1 MTKRIVRLSALAV
14 GLFVAAPAFASVSPL
29 CDGEHGKD
37 KAENKE
43 KTEKKE
49 KDEKNEKKKPANPA

>member
-1 MTKRIVRLSALAV
+1 MTTRIVRLSAFAA
-14 GLFVAAPAFASVSPL
+14 GLFIAAPALASVSQL

-49 KDEKNEKKKPANPA
+49 KQEEKKKPANPA

>member
-1 MTKRIVRLSALAV
+1 MTNRLVRLSALAA
-14 GLFVAAPAFASVSPL
+14 GLFIAAPSFASVTEL

-49 KDEKNEKKKPANPA
+49 KEEKKKPANPA

>member
-1 MTKRIVRLSALAV
+1 MTTRIARVTAFAA
-14 GLFVAAPAFASVSPL
+14 GLFIAAPALASVSPL

-37 KAENKE
+37 KAENKD

-49 KDEKNEKKKPANPA
+49 KDAPKKPANPA

>member
-1 MTKRIVRLSALAV
+1 MTTRIVRLTAFAA
-14 GLFVAAPAFASVSPL
+14 GLFIAAPALASVSPL

-49 KDEKNEKKKPANPA
+49 KDAPKKPANPA

>member
-1 MTKRIVRLSALAV
+1 MTNRIVRLTALAA
-14 GLFVAAPAFASVSPL
+14 GLFIAAPALASVSPL

-49 KDEKNEKKKPANPA
+49 NKDEKKKPTNPA

>member
-1 MTKRIVRLSALAV
+1 MTTRLVRLSALAA
-14 GLFVAAPAFASVSPL
+14 GLFVATPSLASVSEL

-43 KTEKKE
+43 KTDKKE
-49 KDEKNEKKKPANPA
+49 KEAPKKPANPA

>member
-1 MTKRIVRLSALAV
+1 MTTKLVRISALAA
-14 GLFVAAPAFASVSPL
+14 GLFVAAPSLASVSPL

-37 KAENKE
+37 KAENKD

-49 KDEKNEKKKPANPA
+49 KEAPKKPANPA